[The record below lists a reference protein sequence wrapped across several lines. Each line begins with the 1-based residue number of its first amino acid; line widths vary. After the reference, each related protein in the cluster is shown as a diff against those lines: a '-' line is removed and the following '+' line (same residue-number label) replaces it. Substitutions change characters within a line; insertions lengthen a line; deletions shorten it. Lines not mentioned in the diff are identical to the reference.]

1 MHISAC
7 VSGCMCMYVTVSPF
21 TVDTSVHRRLMV
33 CVTGWHSSNSS
44 NLSNS
49 FSLGT
54 ASMLTICGM
63 YT

>member
-7 VSGCMCMYVTVSPF
+7 VSGCMCMYVTVFPF
-21 TVDTSVHRRLMV
+21 TVDISVHRRLMV

-54 ASMLTICGM
+54 VC
-63 YT
+63 